1 MSRINCNAIYVL
13 LCLGFT
19 SVLGCAP
26 EQPKPVE
33 APPPE
38 VTVSKPL
45 KKNVTE
51 FYEYIG
57 RTESPDFVEIR
68 ARVSGYLKKVFFDD
82 GDEVTKDQPL
92 FEIDR
97 RPYEFALQSA
107 EARLAQAN
115 AQLKLATLNFQR
127 NDSLKNTNAITQQ
140 DLDEAIQQEANAT
153 AEVKSAEASLAQA
166 RLDLEFCTITA
177 PISGRI
183 GQANI
188 TVGNLISM
196 NQVNAPPLATIASV
210 DPIHV
215 SFDADEL
222 AVLRFREYRRQQGL
236 DVDFKNVKE
245 LNQKVLIALSNEN
258 DFRHVGM
265 LDFIDNQVRTS
276 TGTLLV
282 RASVPNKDRYFAP
295 GFFVKVRIP
304 FGDEQPAIL
313 IPERAV
319 LSDQSLQYVL
329 VVAED
334 GAVSRRDVELGVTED
349 KMRVVKSGLTADD
362 RVIVNGLQRAR
373 AGMKVKAID
382 ESATESTTTEKKE

>member
-13 LCLGFT
+13 LCFAFT

-45 KKNVTE
+45 EKKVTE

-258 DFRHVGM
+258 DFRHVGI

-282 RASVPNKDRYFAP
+282 RAAVPNKDRYFAP

-334 GAVSRRDVELGVTED
+334 GTVSRRDVELGVTED
-349 KMRVVKSGLTADD
+349 KMRVVKSGLTAED
-362 RVIVNGLQRAR
+362 RVIINGLQRAR

-382 ESATESTTTEKKE
+382 ESATGSTTTEKKE

>member
-1 MSRINCNAIYVL
+1 MSPTNRNAMCAL
-13 LCLGFT
+13 LCLLLT
-19 SVLGCAP
+19 SVTGCAP

-45 KKNVTE
+45 EKKVTE

-68 ARVSGYLKKVFFDD
+68 ARVSGYLTDVFFDD
-82 GDEVTKDQPL
+82 GDEVTKGQPL
-92 FEIDR
+92 FKIDS
-97 RPYEFALQSA
+97 RPYELTFQSA
-107 EARLAQAN
+107 EARLAQAK

-183 GQANI
+183 GQANV

-245 LNQKVLIALSNEN
+245 LNQKVLIALANEN

-282 RASVPNKDRYFAP
+282 RAAVPNKDRYFAP

-313 IPERAV
+313 IPERSV

-334 GAVSRRDVELGVTED
+334 GTVSRRDVELGLTED
-349 KMRVVKSGLTADD
+349 KMRVVKKGVDADD
-362 RVIVNGLQRAR
+362 RIIINGLQRAR
-373 AGMKVKAID
+373 PGMKVTAT
-382 ESATESTTTEKKE
+382 EESVLGSATNEKKE